1 MLVHPQNKDPTDSK
15 GGVVF
20 CRLSRVPFPLFERLV
35 EMTRATA
42 WFSEKNDAVGQKC
55 TPIENK
61 LLEVL
66 CVLGREYCI
75 DRKEELSYI
84 SAEVNRVFFHT
95 WCNKFAH
102 KYFTIYC
109 NPPETPE
116 DIQKTMA
123 VYDRL
128 GFPGCIGITDCVHIK
143 WERNSID
150 DRVLHK
156 GKEGF
161 PTLSYELTCDHTS
174 KITSVTHGSPGTRSD
189 RTIVRFDGHVSDI
202 HDGVKYRD
210 VKYKMRRLNGEEYEE
225 QGAWL
230 LVDGGYHKWRCL
242 QCPLKHSALPKDI
255 LWSEW
260 AETIRNDVECVF
272 GV

>member
-1 MLVHPQNKDPTDSK
+1 
-15 GGVVF
+15 
-20 CRLSRVPFPLFERLV
+20 
-35 EMTRATA
+35 MTRATA

-55 TPIENK
+55 TPLEIK

-109 NPPETPE
+109 NPPKTPE
-116 DIQKTMA
+116 EIQKTMA
-123 VYDRL
+123 VYERL
-128 GFPGCIGITDCVHIK
+128 GFPGCIGSTDCVHIK

-156 GKEGF
+156 GKE
-161 PTLSYELTCDHTS
+161 T
-174 KITSVTHGSPGTRSD
+174 
-189 RTIVRFDGHVSDI
+189 TIAS
-202 HDGVKYRD
+202 
-210 VKYKMRRLNGEEYEE
+210 L
-225 QGAWL
+225 
-230 LVDGGYHKWRCL
+230 
-242 QCPLKHSALPKDI
+242 
-255 LWSEW
+255 
-260 AETIRNDVECVF
+260 
-272 GV
+272 